1 MRLCVSLGEGPQSK
15 PESLMA
21 APRRYYFILLLYTTC
36 IIPRRAHA
44 LLASASNAAL
54 GVPFPTPLRSST
66 RARGNNE
73 RSLPVVPLGALM
85 MERLNACSR
94 STTVRA
100 QRSQP
105 TGAVDLLL
113 EPLILACAR
122 DTSRVLRHPALGL
135 LAARAQHAPRLLRP
149 CVWTSW
155 CSATGGEG
163 CSRAGGPWP

>member
-1 MRLCVSLGEGPQSK
+1 
-15 PESLMA
+15 MA
-21 APRRYYFILLLYTTC
+21 APRRYYFFLLLYTTC

-44 LLASASNAAL
+44 LHASASNVAL

-94 STTVRA
+94 STTVKA

-113 EPLILACAR
+113 ELLILACALPP
-122 DTSRVLRHPALGL
+122 TTL
-135 LAARAQHAPRLLRP
+135 L
-149 CVWTSW
+149 
-155 CSATGGEG
+155 
-163 CSRAGGPWP
+163 

>member
-21 APRRYYFILLLYTTC
+21 APRRYYFIFLLYTTC

-44 LLASASNAAL
+44 LHASASNVAL
-54 GVPFPTPLRSST
+54 GVPFPTPLRHPT

-73 RSLPVVPLGALM
+73 RSLPEVPLGALM
-85 MERLNACSR
+85 MVERLNACSR
-94 STTVRA
+94 SVTVKA

-113 EPLILACAR
+113 EPLLLACALPP
-122 DTSRVLRHPALGL
+122 TTL
-135 LAARAQHAPRLLRP
+135 L
-149 CVWTSW
+149 
-155 CSATGGEG
+155 
-163 CSRAGGPWP
+163 